1 MRIVTQSG
9 VRVSYIRPKGVD
21 FMKTK
26 HSQAI
31 VVIPIDEEAPS
42 LLDARISSDAT
53 ITEDGKIQT
62 AVRIAT
68 ADSKL
73 MYNRLRALI
82 REHGAENVVIPTGI
96 TAELIEG
103 YREKS
108 ALLRETEAEL
118 ELARNEIAKLYAENM
133 VCHDDY
139 AKLII
144 TSAKAT
150 ITLSELNKIA
160 DEVTSMIAQKGHSD
174 PHQNEADAFMQLGR
188 MCVLVKKLY
197 GIFSED
203 DETTN
208 SATE

>member
-1 MRIVTQSG
+1 MQIVAQSG
-9 VRVSYIRPKGVD
+9 ARVSYIRPKGVD
-21 FMKTK
+21 FMKTD

-31 VVIPIDEEAPS
+31 VIVSIDEEAPS

-82 REHGAENVVIPTGI
+82 REYGAENVVIPTGV

-108 ALLRETEAEL
+108 TLLRETEAEL

-133 VCHDDY
+133 DCHDDY

-144 TSAKAT
+144 ASAKAT
-150 ITLSELNKIA
+150 ITLGELNKIA
-160 DEVTSMIAQKGHSD
+160 DEVTSMMANSRSSVDRDGA
-174 PHQNEADAFMQLGR
+174 EAFLQLGR
-188 MCVLVKKLY
+188 MCALIKKLC
-197 GIFSED
+197 GIFTEED
-203 DETTN
+203 AASETT
-208 SATE
+208 AE